1 MAGKQGKSGGARK
14 GAGRLIR
21 SNRDAPFD
29 TERAR
34 ALKVLVISRG
44 WPYDAAHVR
53 HMLDELIDVAW
64 EDYERPILREAE
76 AEGLI
81 I

>member
-29 TERAR
+29 TDRAR
-34 ALKVLVISRG
+34 AIKVLIISRG
-44 WPYDAAHVR
+44 WPYTAENVR
-53 HMLDELIDVAW
+53 RILDELIDAAW
-64 EDYERPILREAE
+64 EEYERPILRDAE

-81 I
+81 L